1 MSERYRAGIDTLFG
15 LSADNGDLVSD
26 ALAATA
32 PEFVRLTVEFAFGD
46 IFARTGLD
54 PRTRLFVAIGAL
66 AAIGRS
72 PGRLRWFVR
81 AALET
86 GVNRDE
92 VIEAIMQVT
101 VFAGFVTAADAL
113 EACADLLE
121 GHADESDGACPVAV
135 GAR

>member
-26 ALAATA
+26 SLSATA

-46 IFARTGLD
+46 IFARPGLD
-54 PRTRLFVAIGAL
+54 SRSRLFVAIGAL
-66 AAIGRS
+66 AAMGRS

-101 VFAGFVTAADAL
+101 LFAGFVTSADAL
-113 EACADLLE
+113 EACADLLD
-121 GHADESDGACPVAV
+121 GHADKAYGACPIAV

>member
-1 MSERYRAGIDTLFG
+1 MSERYRAGLDTLFG

-26 ALAATA
+26 VLAAQA

-46 IFARTGLD
+46 IFARPGLD

-66 AAIGRS
+66 VAMGRS
-72 PGRLRWFVR
+72 SDRLRWFVR

-86 GVNRDE
+86 GASRDE

-101 VFAGFVTAADAL
+101 VFAGFVAAADAL

-121 GHADESDGACPVAV
+121 DHADEAYGACPIAV